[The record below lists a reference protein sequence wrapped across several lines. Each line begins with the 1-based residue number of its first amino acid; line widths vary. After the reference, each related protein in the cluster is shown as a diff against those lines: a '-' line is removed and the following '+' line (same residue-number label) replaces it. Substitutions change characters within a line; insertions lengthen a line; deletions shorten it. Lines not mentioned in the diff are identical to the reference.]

1 MNINFWSSPRNVSTA
16 LMYSFAQHPQ
26 VTVAD
31 EPLYAHYLLRTE
43 SPTPHPGRE
52 EILASQTTDRRR
64 LVNELLRTEAGKT
77 RVFKQMT
84 HHLIEL
90 DWSFLTEMK
99 NVLLIRD
106 PHRIV
111 ASYSKVTD
119 AVTVADIGYELQGK
133 LHDHLVEHNALQAVV
148 DAKRLLL
155 DPPGVLRALCT
166 RLGLDFDERM
176 LNWEAG
182 ARPEDGI
189 WAKYWY
195 ANVHKSTSFTPYEER
210 TVELTPEQQAVV
222 EQCLPT
228 YERLLN
234 SPHTL

>member
-1 MNINFWSSPRNVSTA
+1 MNVNLWSSPRNVSTA
-16 LMYSFAQHPQ
+16 LMYSLAQHPQ
-26 VTVAD
+26 VAVVD
-31 EPLYAHYLLRTE
+31 EPLYAHYLLRTD
-43 SPTPHPGRE
+43 SPTAHPGRE

-64 LVNELLRTEAGKT
+64 LVRELLRIEAGKT

-106 PHRIV
+106 PRRIV

-133 LHDHLVEHNALQAVV
+133 LYDYLAEGDALQAVV

-176 LNWEAG
+176 LHWEAG
-182 ARPEDGI
+182 ARPEDGV
-189 WAKYWY
+189 WAKHWY
-195 ANVHKSTSFTPYEER
+195 ANVHKSTGFAPYEER
-210 TVELTPEQQAVV
+210 TVELSPERELVV

-228 YERLLN
+228 FERLLK
-234 SPHTL
+234 SPYTL